1 MDKTSDVEQLLIL
14 GFYYVGKEK
23 NIERFTALFNTYF
36 GKDLSTQMIL
46 HEVSRF
52 RNVDPSNNV
61 GGASSSTRYQNLW
74 NEYIAKDKVFE
85 LKELYRDFMDQRF
98 TELVYSHSKQEYKTK
113 GKIINYEVHDE
124 PRILEKTI
132 EKRGEEYQ
140 GNRAVVENAL
150 YASGYTCEGMCGCEL
165 FKRQDG
171 KNNYTEGHHLIPLS
185 FQPLFEYSLDVEANV
200 VSLCPRCHRLLHYG
214 QDKSQLLLTL
224 YEKRI
229 ARLRIC
235 RIAVSYEKLLL
246 LYSRARV
253 DEAISNLSI

>member
-1 MDKTSDVEQLLIL
+1 MDKMSEVELLLIL

-23 NIERFTALFNTYF
+23 NIERFTTLFNLYF

-52 RNVDPSNNV
+52 RNADPANNV
-61 GGASSSTRYQNLW
+61 GGASRGTRYQDLW
-74 NEYIAKDKVFE
+74 NEYIAKDKISE
-85 LKELYRDFMDQRF
+85 LKELYSSFIGQRF
-98 TELVYSHSKQEYKTK
+98 TELVNSHPKREYKHEEKTISYK
-113 GKIINYEVHDE
+113 VHDE
-124 PRILEKTI
+124 PKILAGTI

-140 GNRAVVENAL
+140 RDHTVIENAL
-150 YASGYTCEGMCGCEL
+150 YASGYTCEGMCGCDL
-165 FKRQDG
+165 FIRQDG

-214 QDKSQLLLTL
+214 QEKSQLLLTL

-229 ARLRIC
+229 ARLRMC
-235 RIAVSYEKLLL
+235 GIAISYEKLLL
-246 LYSRARV
+246 LYSGARA
-253 DEAISNLSI
+253 DEKDE

>member
-1 MDKTSDVEQLLIL
+1 MDKMSDVELLLIL

-23 NIERFTALFNTYF
+23 NAERFTILFNSYF

-52 RNVDPSNNV
+52 RNADPANNV
-61 GGASSSTRYQNLW
+61 GGASSGTRYQDLW
-74 NEYIAKDKVFE
+74 NKYITKDKISE
-85 LKELYRDFMDQRF
+85 LKELYRSFIGQRF
-98 TELVYSHSKQEYKTK
+98 TELVNSHPKREYKQEEKT
-113 GKIINYEVHDE
+113 INYEPHDE
-124 PRILEKTI
+124 PKILEGTT
-132 EKRGEEYQ
+132 EKRGEAYRRD
-140 GNRAVVENAL
+140 RAVVENAL
-150 YASGYTCEGMCGCEL
+150 YASGYTCEGMCGCDL
-165 FKRQDG
+165 FIRQDG

-229 ARLRIC
+229 ARLRMC
-235 RIAVSYEKLLL
+235 RIAISYEKLLL
-246 LYSRARV
+246 LYSGARV
-253 DEAISNLSI
+253 DVKDE